1 MKKVVL
7 AVALASSLLVSGC
20 AAGFDAQTN
29 QQGNSGNGRTADVD
43 NIQIRNAVIVV
54 DEESQETGTLVATI
68 ISKNESDLL
77 VGIEINP
84 AITATGSAIEL
95 KQDMAVAI
103 GYNSETSIALSTTG
117 AALTPGQ
124 FVDVNFVFGKN
135 KSMKLSLLVV
145 ENTGYYSDVVIPIA
159 EPSATPTPSAS

>member
-54 DEESQETGTLVATI
+54 DEKNQETGTLVATI

-77 VGIEINP
+77 VGIEIDP

-95 KQDMAVAI
+95 KKDMAVAI
-103 GYNSETSIALSTTG
+103 GYNSDTSIPLSTIG

-135 KSMKLSLLVV
+135 KSIQLSLLVV

>member
-54 DEESQETGTLVATI
+54 DEKSQETGTLVATI

-84 AITATGSAIEL
+84 SITATGSEIEL
-95 KQDMAVAI
+95 KQDKAVAI

-117 AALTPGQ
+117 AALTPGK

-135 KSMKLSLLVV
+135 KSIKLSLLVV
-145 ENTGYYSDVVIPIA
+145 KNNGYYSDVVIPIA
-159 EPSATPTPSAS
+159 EPSASPTPSAS

>member
-43 NIQIRNAVIVV
+43 NIQIRNAVVVV
-54 DEESQETGTLVATI
+54 DEKDQQTGTLVATV
-68 ISKNESDLL
+68 ISKNESDSL
-77 VGIEINP
+77 VGLEFGP
-84 AITATGSAIEL
+84 AIDITGSAIEL
-95 KQDMAVAI
+95 KQDIAVAI
-103 GYNSETSIALSTTG
+103 GYNSETSVALSTTG

-124 FVDVNFVFGKN
+124 FVEVNFVFAKN
-135 KSMKLSLLVV
+135 KSIKLSLLVV
-145 ENTGYYSDVVIPIA
+145 ENTGYYSDVVIPVA
-159 EPSATPTPSAS
+159 QPSATPTPSAS

>member
-54 DEESQETGTLVATI
+54 DEKNQETGTLVATI

-77 VGIEINP
+77 VGIEIDP

-95 KQDMAVAI
+95 KKDMAVAI
-103 GYNSETSIALSTTG
+103 GYNSDTSIPLATIG

-135 KSMKLSLLVV
+135 KSIKLSLLVV

>member
-54 DEESQETGTLVATI
+54 DEKSQETGTLVATI

-84 AITATGSAIEL
+84 AITAGGSAIEL

-103 GYNSETSIALSTTG
+103 GYNSDTSIALSTTG
-117 AALTPGQ
+117 AALTSGQ

-135 KSMKLSLLVV
+135 KSIKLSLLVV
-145 ENTGYYSDVVIPIA
+145 ENTGYYSDVVIPVA